1 MSSVPATTWLI
12 AYEALTCSLLN
23 GAASSAN
30 TNFLVVAS
38 HFTVNNPFVSVCTSS
53 PATLFGKVTC
63 VLIVRTLPS
72 VRSAVAVT
80 SPPAVTLTL
89 TALCANV

>member
-1 MSSVPATTWLI
+1 M
-12 AYEALTCSLLN
+12 
-23 GAASSAN
+23 
-30 TNFLVVAS
+30 
-38 HFTVNNPFVSVCTSS
+38 NNPFPFVSVCTSS

-89 TALCANV
+89 TALYANV